1 MANRE
6 SFDQTILEIG
16 STQSDHS
23 GNQDYQQD
31 EEGRNDNPE
40 NSKQNFTPVEMEDG
54 GADGGS
60 MICLSASSHFTVSSL
75 YLMFVVCRSSM

>member
-1 MANRE
+1 MVEIGTRHRDMRHPIDTSDDFSYPSAQVMANRE

-31 EEGRNDNPE
+31 EE
-40 NSKQNFTPVEMEDG
+40 VE
-54 GADGGS
+54 
-60 MICLSASSHFTVSSL
+60 
-75 YLMFVVCRSSM
+75 